1 MNVFIRLTVKDGH
14 SETDLTCE
22 APWPPLRCIYPQ
34 SSPPAPWLNDKKWT
48 DHQDAFLLDL
58 PKIDLTRNRS
68 PGFPINNLSIH
79 DDKIKLYSTKDIP
92 ESKPTHTGT
101 MSLLRAITLRE
112 IYKGTDANFSDDVS
126 ELIRHYMNPPPESMT
141 TGIALTHPELLE
153 YARDTFNIETIETV
167 PMGIP
172 TSMDISPPN
181 PRSPSHLF
189 ASPPIF
195 SNPTPP
201 LMSIKWATSPS
212 TNTKN
217 TAICIHHM
225 ANRTVK
231 LKYRK
236 QLEDLAVNHRRGFI
250 LLETSN
256 LDQSIFRL
264 KLLPKLR
271 HIIKIEHVFTLCAN
285 SIHWT
290 NHNGQ
295 NLDSPNKHK
304 KCPGWYF
311 PTDTNTQCFMG
322 PTNDGRWDLPRSNVS
337 SLNRNPIVALLF
349 HHVHDVIALDH
360 NHTRHLADI
369 IARISAPPHP
379 GKSIE
384 HNIPILTWN
393 KSKISL
399 ALRHQAFV
407 PGDKID
413 IFRKIRDANFSC
425 IKIPSCPNYTPTYR
439 TFSPLLALKDKEII
453 PDGSVIQQLIN
464 YCTALEPYEPKIAT
478 YTVTA
483 TLLQC
488 IKSMEDIR
496 YDKALHIVYMIGCPT
511 AHLENDTS
519 SLDTT
524 LTCQN
529 CDRQVTTL
537 WEITPKPFITHP
549 TKNYKERTLIISDT
563 TKKLISAEFKA
574 QQLTNSSF
582 PTPSENIL
590 TSFHESLPTYT
601 CYLCAIP
608 TIIETCT
615 NNSRN
620 PKKNITTYSKT

>member
-1 MNVFIRLTVKDGH
+1 
-14 SETDLTCE
+14 
-22 APWPPLRCIYPQ
+22 
-34 SSPPAPWLNDKKWT
+34 
-48 DHQDAFLLDL
+48 
-58 PKIDLTRNRS
+58 
-68 PGFPINNLSIH
+68 
-79 DDKIKLYSTKDIP
+79 
-92 ESKPTHTGT
+92 
-101 MSLLRAITLRE
+101 
-112 IYKGTDANFSDDVS
+112 
-126 ELIRHYMNPPPESMT
+126 
-141 TGIALTHPELLE
+141 
-153 YARDTFNIETIETV
+153 
-167 PMGIP
+167 
-172 TSMDISPPN
+172 
-181 PRSPSHLF
+181 
-189 ASPPIF
+189 
-195 SNPTPP
+195 
-201 LMSIKWATSPS
+201 
-212 TNTKN
+212 
-217 TAICIHHM
+217 
-225 ANRTVK
+225 
-231 LKYRK
+231 
-236 QLEDLAVNHRRGFI
+236 
-250 LLETSN
+250 
-256 LDQSIFRL
+256 
-264 KLLPKLR
+264 
-271 HIIKIEHVFTLCAN
+271 
-285 SIHWT
+285 
-290 NHNGQ
+290 
-295 NLDSPNKHK
+295 
-304 KCPGWYF
+304 
-311 PTDTNTQCFMG
+311 MG

-439 TFSPLLALKDKEII
+439 TFSPLLALTDKEII

-549 TKNYKERTLIISDT
+549 TKNYKERTLIISST
-563 TKKLISAEFKA
+563 TKKLISAELKA

-620 PKKNITTYSKT
+620 PKKKYNYILKDLRMIANQGNPTLPFTHTTPPTQHPWGSIKHRTLIYKNVQNEPNVGTIGSILAYAPSSNPPNTSLVYYVHFPPLEPTTDDPQSPPEPPNPLDL